1 MDHRVTKSW
10 TQLKQLSVQAYTY
23 HCFREK
29 QTNKKEKISS
39 IIWRVEDRKYTQV
52 RNYFYNSC
60 AIVSEEVFTVAQRNF

>member
-52 RNYFYNSC
+52 RKKINLNLPTEDAFHKY
-60 AIVSEEVFTVAQRNF
+60 T